1 MEVRHRISFSGG
13 KEFEQHEGWFILS
26 DADIPPG
33 TLDGCNLMEKMFV
46 FNVLVL
52 FEGLL
57 FQYCEGY
64 IDAADLKKR
73 KERIF
78 GLLSDKLTKVVKS
91 LMKRDGEKKDE

>member
-13 KEFEQHEGWFILS
+13 KEYEQHEGWFILS
-26 DADIPPG
+26 EADIPSG
-33 TLDGCNLMEKMFV
+33 ALNGCNLMEKMFV

-64 IDAADLKKR
+64 IDAAELKKR

-78 GLLSDKLTKVVKS
+78 GLLSDKLTTVVKN
-91 LMKRDGEKKDE
+91 LMRSSGKDE

>member
-13 KEFEQHEGWFILS
+13 KEYEQHEGWFILG
-26 DADIPPG
+26 DADIPSG
-33 TLDGCNLMEKMFV
+33 ALDGCNLMEKMVV

-64 IDAADLKKR
+64 IDKDDMKKR
-73 KERIF
+73 KDRIF
-78 GLLSDKLTKVVKS
+78 GLLSDKLTEVVKN
-91 LMKRDGEKKDE
+91 LMKSSGKDG

>member
-13 KEFEQHEGWFILS
+13 KEYEQHEGWFILS
-26 DADIPPG
+26 EADIPSG
-33 TLDGCNLMEKMFV
+33 ALNGCNLMEKMFV

-64 IDAADLKKR
+64 IDATELKKR

-78 GLLSDKLTKVVKS
+78 GLLSDKLTTVVKN
-91 LMKRDGEKKDE
+91 LMKSSGKDE